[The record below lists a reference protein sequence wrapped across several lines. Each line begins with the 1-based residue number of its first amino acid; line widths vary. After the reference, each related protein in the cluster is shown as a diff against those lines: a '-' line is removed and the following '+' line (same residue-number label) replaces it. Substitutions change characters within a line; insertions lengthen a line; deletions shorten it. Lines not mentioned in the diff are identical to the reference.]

1 MISWVIRRSLRRLH
15 EVRELDPI
23 PGELR
28 GWSWD
33 KPPVKPRAYLGLGVS
48 EVAYASQ
55 CGYRELWLRRRKGV
69 RVEQS
74 EHMRRGAI
82 IHEVFHRASL
92 DLRSIAGRRLDWASI
107 RRLCD
112 RAEARLRDLGSERW
126 AVELYRKLVLM
137 WAGESIAAEMTNGGP
152 GLGWLPWLTE
162 YRVDGSLLGL
172 SRQLRV
178 DAVGEMGLLVEI
190 KYGKAMRWH
199 RVALAGY
206 ALAVEAYMEI
216 PVDYGV
222 LVHVN
227 GVTEG
232 HATVWVEPIYISP
245 SLRRAF
251 LEARDEA
258 IDVLLS
264 PVEPQP
270 TQCVEEEVL
279 P

>member
-1 MISWVIRRSLRRLH
+1 MR
-15 EVRELDPI
+15 EVDPI

-69 RVEQS
+69 KIEPS
-74 EHMRRGAI
+74 DAMRRGYI
-82 IHEVFHRASL
+82 VHEVFHRASR
-92 DLRSIAGRRLDWASI
+92 DLRAIVSRGFNWYDV

-112 RAEARLRDLGSERW
+112 RASSRLSDLSGEKW
-126 AVELYRKLVLM
+126 VIELYRKLVLM
-137 WAGESIAAEMTNGGP
+137 WIGESLAAELTNGGP

-172 SRQLRV
+172 SKQLRV
-178 DAVGEMGLLVEI
+178 DALGEMGLLVEV
-190 KYGKAMRWH
+190 KYSRSMRWH
-199 RVALAGY
+199 RVTLAGY
-206 ALAVEAYMEI
+206 ALAIEAYMEI

-222 LVHVN
+222 LVNINNVD
-227 GVTEG
+227 VSPSIL
-232 HATVWVEPIYISP
+232 VEPIYISP

-264 PVEPQP
+264 PIEPSP
-270 TQCVEEEVL
+270 SQCVEEEF
-279 P
+279 